1 MKVIM
6 MRLREQ
12 NLQDIQNNV
21 VLTNRDEKE
30 MYDIEQFKLD
40 SKYKILLVDDDKGVL
55 DILEMIL
62 KKSGFQCTGFDNA
75 EKALEELKNNDT
87 YNIIVSDY
95 FMEPVHGDE
104 FVRQVRM
111 FNVKIHILLLTGFKD
126 RAPALDTLKRLN
138 IQGYC
143 EKSNNFDQLL
153 LWLYAAV
160 RVLEQN
166 KDIYELVEKT
176 TVQNQEIT
184 QLHNNLEDTY
194 SGLVETLRLTVDAK
208 DEYTKGH
215 SDRVSY
221 YSTIIGH
228 AMNLTPEEIEILRI
242 GGYFHDIGKIG
253 VKDQIIN
260 KDSKLTDQEFD
271 EIRQHPEKGYSILV
285 KNPIFS
291 KILPLIK
298 SHHEKLDGTG
308 YPLGLKGDE
317 IPLLVRIT
325 SISDAFDAMMSKRSY
340 RDELGIDKAVSELRR
355 CSGTQFDPEVV
366 EVFVRLIEK
375 EWEKIW
381 ADVGEINRKLGK

>member
-1 MKVIM
+1 

-138 IQGYC
+138 IQG
-143 EKSNNFDQLL
+143 
-153 LWLYAAV
+153 
-160 RVLEQN
+160 
-166 KDIYELVEKT
+166 
-176 TVQNQEIT
+176 
-184 QLHNNLEDTY
+184 
-194 SGLVETLRLTVDAK
+194 
-208 DEYTKGH
+208 
-215 SDRVSY
+215 
-221 YSTIIGH
+221 
-228 AMNLTPEEIEILRI
+228 
-242 GGYFHDIGKIG
+242 
-253 VKDQIIN
+253 
-260 KDSKLTDQEFD
+260 
-271 EIRQHPEKGYSILV
+271 
-285 KNPIFS
+285 
-291 KILPLIK
+291 
-298 SHHEKLDGTG
+298 
-308 YPLGLKGDE
+308 
-317 IPLLVRIT
+317 
-325 SISDAFDAMMSKRSY
+325 
-340 RDELGIDKAVSELRR
+340 
-355 CSGTQFDPEVV
+355 
-366 EVFVRLIEK
+366 
-375 EWEKIW
+375 
-381 ADVGEINRKLGK
+381 